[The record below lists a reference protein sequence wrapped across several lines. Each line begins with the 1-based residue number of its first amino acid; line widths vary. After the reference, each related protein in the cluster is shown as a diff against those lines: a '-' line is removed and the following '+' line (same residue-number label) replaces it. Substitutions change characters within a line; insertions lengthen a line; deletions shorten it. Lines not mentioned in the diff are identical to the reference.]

1 MINPSPVATKARKPI
16 IFNFANN
23 THLPHWQS
31 FLGTASL
38 YTFYGAYHRKFPY
51 IPFPLGLHLLLK
63 CHISSLFYNP
73 IKHPLAVE
81 YEPTRQGEKI
91 AGFIMVIFIIL
102 L

>member
-1 MINPSPVATKARKPI
+1 LPKIPPPTLAALLWNP
-16 IFNFANN
+16 
-23 THLPHWQS
+23 
-31 FLGTASL
+31 SL
-38 YTFYGAYHRKFPY
+38 YTFSGAYHRKFPY
-51 IPFPLGLHLLLK
+51 IPFPLGLHLLLEG
-63 CHISSLFYNP
+63 HISSLFDNP